1 MKKLILFFVLQ
12 LIIFIVSE
20 TLAQTNTREGPA
32 VVRFLPQGYGIKL
45 LNSSGTSSVINDI
58 SNLGF
63 MNPASI
69 SDFENYSTGISYQFN
84 TSIDE
89 AWIADFGTSR
99 VYNFYPQSV
108 GGIVKWNDF
117 TIGFGFGQKY
127 NGTLDMDPIPVTTV
141 QQPDGTGEFF
151 QVKQETMIHSY
162 SLTAAY
168 SFKELLQTTNDI
180 TLGFRYSFNHLLRN
194 EEIWHSSGSATDY
207 GSNIAVGLSYKINLN
222 DQQQLILGTDLET
235 KSDFKAKY
243 EIDNN
248 ILIIY
253 DPEDTNHI
261 QIPAETDN
269 FYLTH
274 TLPFELRFDLALDAT
289 TDLKLLANISRVFW
303 KTKSTI
309 LEDQVEFSFSTFYD
323 INEMFTTSIGFY
335 STNCEFNDIFYS
347 QLNDGLNTLFLTA
360 GLKLIIN
367 QFSIDLALADSHLF
381 SGDYTKQTIG
391 KLSLGI
397 NL

>member
-1 MKKLILFFVLQ
+1 MKKLVLLLVIQ
-12 LIIFIVSE
+12 FIISSISGTLPQTNSREGSTIVS
-20 TLAQTNTREGPA
+20 
-32 VVRFLPQGYGIKL
+32 FLPQGYGIKL
-45 LNSSGTSSVINDI
+45 LNSYGTSSILNDV

-63 MNPASI
+63 MNPANI
-69 SDFENYSTGISYQFN
+69 SDFENYSLGFSYQFN

-99 VYNFYPQSV
+99 VYNFYPQSA

-117 TIGFGFGQKY
+117 TFGLGFGQKY

-168 SFKELLQTTNDI
+168 SFKELLQTTNGI
-180 TLGFRYSFNHLLRN
+180 TLGFRYSLNHLLRN

-207 GSNIAVGLSYKINLN
+207 GRNIAVGLSYKINLN
-222 DQQQLILGTDLET
+222 DQQQLILGTNLET

-269 FYLTH
+269 FYLSH
-274 TLPFELRFDLALDAT
+274 TLPFELRFDLGVDAT
-289 TDLKLLANISRVFW
+289 TDLKLLANLSRLFW

-309 LEDQVEFSFSTFYD
+309 LEDQIEFSFSTIYD
-323 INEMFTTSIGFY
+323 INEMFSASLGFY
-335 STNCEFNDIFYS
+335 STKCEFTDTFYS
-347 QLNDGLNTLFLTA
+347 QLNEGLNTIFLTG
-360 GLKLIIN
+360 GLKIN
-367 QFSIDLALADSHLF
+367 IDKLSIDLALADSHLF

-391 KLSLGI
+391 KLAIGI